1 MSISEKYLSEGDQK
15 SLSCVVAI
23 ALGDRAAMVL
33 QEIHFWAGVRKR
45 ERNKNYFFQGHY
57 WMWNSYKAWQK
68 TFPFIPEPSLKKI
81 ILGLERESVVIS
93 AEFNKNKGNR
103 TKWYRINYEVLCKL
117 LIPAEAI
124 YNSYF
129 EDDTDPLQPPCDPLQ
144 PPCDP
149 LQPPCDP
156 VDPLCLV
163 INLSDQSSDQQKKE
177 SDFLEN
183 PSPEQKP
190 DPLSDLSKPEDPK
203 TPPLPPLSVAAQK
216 LQEQFEGRFKNKP
229 NRYAPQGLVEAGFG
243 EWHLGEDYD
252 NWRPSLIKVAQ
263 QVKRELNQPCGI
275 KDATKY
281 LYNTARQSRI
291 EGHWGTFQG
300 MTKDAIAIE
309 QSQHLRSQQQPTP
322 IAVQELTATAPPA
335 HIRERF
341 KTA

>member
-33 QEIHFWAGVRKR
+33 QEIHYWAGVRKR

-81 ILGLERESVVIS
+81 ILGLERESVIIS
-93 AEFNKNKGNR
+93 AEFNKSKGNR
-103 TKWYRINYEVLCKL
+103 TKWYRINYEILCKL

-129 EDDTDPLQPPCDPLQ
+129 EDDTDPVQPPCDPVQPPCDPVQPPCDPL
-144 PPCDP
+144 
-149 LQPPCDP
+149 
-156 VDPLCLV
+156 DPLCLV

-177 SDFLEN
+177 VDFFEN
-183 PSPEQKP
+183 LPLEQKKEN
-190 DPLSDLSKPEDPK
+190 LSDLSKPEDQK
-203 TPPLPPLSVAAQK
+203 TPPLPPLSAKAQK
-216 LQEQFEGRFKNKP
+216 LQERFEGRFKNKP

-252 NWRPSLIKVAQ
+252 NWRPSLIKAAQ
-263 QVKRELNQPCGI
+263 QEKIKLKQPCEI

-291 EGHWGTFQG
+291 EGHWGTFKSLI
-300 MTKDAIAIE
+300 KDAIAIE
-309 QSQHLRSQQQPTP
+309 QAQQQRSQPQPTP
-322 IAVQELTATAPPA
+322 QPLELVASPPPK
-335 HIRERF
+335 HLREKFR
-341 KTA
+341 AS